1 MATHESRAYLIAYD
15 IADPKRLVRVHRF
28 LVKHAMA
35 LQYSVFAG
43 VFTPFQVTAAVA
55 GVRERI
61 DAREDD
67 VRIYPL
73 PRRCY
78 ALTLGEQWTPEGV
91 FLTDRRLMDLWRERL
106 ARQRECP
113 PLDGEGCLASG
124 RPATMAEADE
134 SAAAEESQ
142 EDTE

>member
-1 MATHESRAYLIAYD
+1 MATHEARAYLIAYD

-28 LVKHAMA
+28 LVKQAMA

-43 VFTPFQVTAAVA
+43 VFTPFQVTAAAA

-61 DAREDD
+61 DEREDD

-91 FLTDRRLMDLWRERL
+91 FLTDRRLIDLWRARL
-106 ARQRECP
+106 AGQNGGWPEETPGWRGSASPGRITE
-113 PLDGEGCLASG
+113 EGNF
-124 RPATMAEADE
+124 PAFEGG
-134 SAAAEESQ
+134 Q
-142 EDTE
+142 EDKE

>member
-1 MATHESRAYLIAYD
+1 MPTHESRAYLIAYD
-15 IADPKRLVRVHRF
+15 IADPKRLLRVHRF

-43 VFTPFQVTAAVA
+43 VFTPFQLTAAVT
-55 GVRERI
+55 GLRDRI

-78 ALTLGEQWTPEGV
+78 ALTLGEQWAPEGV

-106 ARQRECP
+106 SQ
-113 PLDGEGCLASG
+113 
-124 RPATMAEADE
+124 ADE
-134 SAAAEESQ
+134 SLLLEGQGCLPRGLAAAIGEAEGSAPLESQ

>member
-1 MATHESRAYLIAYD
+1 MATHEARAYLIAYD

-43 VFTPFQVTAAVA
+43 VFTPFQVTAAAA

-78 ALTLGEQWTPEGV
+78 ALTLGEQWTPDGV
-91 FLTDRRLMDLWRERL
+91 FLTDRRLMDLWRTRL
-106 ARQRECP
+106 AGQTGGP
-113 PLDGEGCLASG
+113 PEETRAWRGSASSA
-124 RPATMAEADE
+124 RMAE
-134 SAAAEESQ
+134 EENFPAFEGGH
-142 EDTE
+142 EDKE